1 MVGNVRQ
8 APVLVGLSGG
18 LDSLVAAY
26 LLKIQK
32 RELYAAVIASTPE
45 QFQDAGEQLF
55 ACHQSEERLKA
66 VKKFC
71 DHLQIPLTVI
81 RPREEFQDSV
91 LEPWMAAKVQ
101 GKRPRQCSD
110 CHAFRLQLLW
120 RQMRELKCQSLATGH
135 YAKLV
140 RSAPEAPVNVYS
152 SNDLE
157 FDQSHLLATLPQSLL
172 SSLELP
178 LAELQKKEILK
189 IAENFALTPG
199 PREVSFGHC
208 LPPLPVVTNWLSAQL
223 PKAFARPGEFVQGE
237 STLGDHEG
245 VASFQYG
252 ELAPDENLAAKELV
266 VLGFDW
272 TKKSAH
278 LGSTTSFLDTGV
290 FLRGC
295 QWDHPSSLGAPVK
308 GYLHR
313 GGGLNDLEVLVTP
326 RTLGGAW
333 VTLLEP
339 DQTILFELGRDL
351 AVYRRRGK
359 NAKVLVV
366 GEMFRLAR
374 DWGKNTIEIEGN
386 GGPTTNRVL
395 DKDFNF

>member
-18 LDSLVAAY
+18 IASLVAAY

-32 RELYAAVIASTPE
+32 REIYAAIIASTPE
-45 QFQDAGEQLF
+45 QFQDEGERLF

-66 VKKFC
+66 AKKFC

-81 RPREEFQDSV
+81 RPREEFQESV

-101 GKRPRQCSD
+101 GKRPRPCSD

-120 RQMRELKCQSLATGH
+120 RQMQELKCQSFATGH
-135 YAKLV
+135 FAKLV
-140 RSAPEAPVNVYS
+140 RSAPETPVNVYS

-157 FDQSHLLATLPQSLL
+157 FDQSHLLATLPQTVL
-172 SSLELP
+172 SALELP
-178 LAELQKKEILK
+178 LAELQQKEILK
-189 IAENFALTPG
+189 IAENFALAPAS
-199 PREVSFGHC
+199 RVVSFGHC
-208 LPPLPVVTNWLSAQL
+208 LPPTPVVASWLSTQL
-223 PKAFARPGEFVQGE
+223 PKAFNRPGDLLLGE
-237 STLGDHEG
+237 SSVGDHTG
-245 VASFQYG
+245 ASTLQYG
-252 ELAPDENLAAKELV
+252 ELAPDEKLAAKDLI

-272 TKKSAH
+272 TKKSAQ
-278 LGSTTSFLDTGV
+278 LGSATTFLDRGV
-290 FLRGC
+290 FLRHC

-339 DQTILFELGRDL
+339 DQTILFELGKDL

-374 DWGKNTIEIEGN
+374 DWGENTIEIEGN
-386 GGPTTNRVL
+386 GGAATNTLL